1 MIQVVPR
8 QFGIGRMIQPHL
20 LGAVLLLLEQQ
31 LLTDLLFLILTS
43 MICHM
48 MFDCKPMLLIA
59 LHYQPFMFVLKLR
72 SETYAVTNN
81 LNKLVQNTNATVHAS
96 ARALTARVLRLSAS

>member
-1 MIQVVPR
+1 
-8 QFGIGRMIQPHL
+8 
-20 LGAVLLLLEQQ
+20 
-31 LLTDLLFLILTS
+31 
-43 MICHM
+43 
-48 MFDCKPMLLIA
+48 
-59 LHYQPFMFVLKLR
+59 MFVLKLR